1 MASFKRTVELTHG
14 ESFFVAQAIQ
24 FYKERL
30 VSEGWAYHLA
40 WDLEIHDSEVDAQI
54 KVADKIIPKF
64 EIKVKER
71 INGL

>member
-1 MASFKRTVELTHG
+1 MHHIG
-14 ESFFVAQAIQ
+14 
-24 FYKERL
+24 
-30 VSEGWAYHLA
+30 
-40 WDLEIHDSEVDAQI
+40 WDLEMSDHEVDAQI

>member
-14 ESFFVAQAIQ
+14 ESLFIAQALQ
-24 FYKERL
+24 FYKEHLSRRL
-30 VSEGWAYHLA
+30 MHHIG
-40 WDLEIHDSEVDAQI
+40 WDLEMSEHEVDAQI

>member
-14 ESFFVAQAIQ
+14 ESLFIAQALQ
-24 FYKERL
+24 FYKEDLSRRL
-30 VSEGWAYHLA
+30 MHHIGW
-40 WDLEIHDSEVDAQI
+40 DQI

-64 EIKVKER
+64 ESKVKER